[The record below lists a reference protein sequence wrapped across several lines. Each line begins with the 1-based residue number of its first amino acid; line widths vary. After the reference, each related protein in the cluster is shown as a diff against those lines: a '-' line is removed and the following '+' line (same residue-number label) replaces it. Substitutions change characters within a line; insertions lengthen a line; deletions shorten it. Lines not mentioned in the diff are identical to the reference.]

1 MRLTPAPRVTPDFA
15 VRTRDARRVLVIQLG
30 GLGDVAHSFPALRAI
45 RAAYPQAHL
54 AVMAPAHSCA
64 LLRLAPGVD
73 EILTYDG
80 GKVGLSRRMWRLMRK
95 LRRGHYDLCIN
106 LTGSNHASLLAFASG
121 APVRLGRRPLEDHKR
136 GWRHLHTALMEYPH
150 LQEPM
155 YRQWLHCLAQ
165 AGIEGRDEFEAELDE
180 AARGAAGLTAAERKT
195 YLHLSPCA
203 GAPQRELP
211 IAQVCALAERL
222 HGEFP
227 QYRLALSA
235 RDTERERTRMGAILA
250 RLSFTPWRVEIGTLS
265 VDALAAL
272 VGDAALHLSG
282 DTGPL
287 HLAVLL
293 GTPSVSWFR
302 TNPTLAEYRPQGP
315 QHRSFVVAGGAPDA
329 LHGIDNDAILQAAR
343 ELLASVPSTAWAML

>member
-1 MRLTPAPRVTPDFA
+1 MRLSPAPRVTSDFA
-15 VRTRDARRVLVIQLG
+15 ARTRHARRVLVIQLG

-54 AVMAPAHSCA
+54 AVLSPAHSCA

-73 EILTYDG
+73 EILAYDG
-80 GKVGLSRRMWRLMRK
+80 GKAGLSRRLWRLMRQ
-95 LRRGHYDLCIN
+95 LRRRRDEVCIN

-121 APVRLGRRPLEDHKR
+121 AAARLGRRPLEDHKR
-136 GWRHLHTALMEYPH
+136 GWRYLHTELMEYPH
-150 LQEPM
+150 LETPM
-155 YRQWLHCLAQ
+155 YRQWLQCLAQ
-165 AGIEGRDEFEAELDE
+165 AGIEGDGEFRAELDA
-180 AARGAAGLTAAERKT
+180 AARRAAGLSPADRKT

-211 IAQVCALAERL
+211 IAQVCALLERL
-222 HGEFP
+222 HEEFP

-235 RDTERERTRMGAILA
+235 RDTERERARMRAILEG
-250 RLSFTPWRVEIGTLS
+250 LSFTPWRVEIGTLS
-265 VDALAAL
+265 ADALAAL
-272 VGDAALHLSG
+272 VGEAVLHLSG

-302 TNPTLAEYRPQGP
+302 VNPTLAEYRPDGP
-315 QHRSFVVAGGAPDA
+315 RHRSFVVEGGAPDA
-329 LHGIDNDAILQAAR
+329 LHGIDNSAIVAAAR
-343 ELLASVPSTAWAML
+343 ELLATLPATAQAMV